1 MKHLVLFCLS
11 IVTSLGYL
19 MAQDARMCTDYDF
32 SPQAFTMLTTESIHP
47 DLNTGT
53 LKVSVPI
60 YEWKDED
67 FKLPLN
73 LMYSTNGFKPSR
85 PTGIVGLG
93 WSFQLGGVISRQII
107 GIDDLIH
114 SGYYRKASSSYSSE
128 QLYQLLPNFY
138 YDADKGTTMIGDYET
153 NPDLFHFNFLNHS
166 GSFMIDTMG
175 NFIVFDSNGER
186 GCYEISLLDSSSG
199 MGFRIKTSDGY
210 QYFFG
215 TDSKSIER
223 LYAVN
228 SVNFTATSKGNRQL
242 NSDELN
248 TIAWYL
254 SKIIAPNGREL
265 IFNYSSYSSRQGIPL
280 ETDDVSTTFGQGIF
294 LLDRYYNAPESLNK
308 ISTYKHPSITTVSY
322 LDNVELR
329 IPESS
334 ITHRIITLE
343 YSDKDHLETDPSDNN
358 IYSMLVTRQK
368 KLDKIT
374 IANHSGVYL
383 GDARLSYIYKNSRL
397 LLNHLEIS
405 NIGNYN
411 FSYNLDGMLPGVL
424 SNALDFWGYYNGR
437 NDNSDTSIAPT
448 EVDYNYDEH
457 IVKEYKNPNSAYSV
471 LGTLKSISYPTGGH
485 TEFEYEANTADRILR
500 RTHLSSYISP
510 ETNPIVEMDTTSL
523 IGPVIYQDPFLPS
536 LKYYNE
542 TLGFQECGGVRIKA
556 ISDFN
561 DTTCIYKRTYS
572 YNVPGTNKT
581 SGIVLKFN
589 RFFSE
594 SIGGYNVYNPN
605 LKFPDGSLDK
615 SHMAYSYVTEHFPDS
630 SYVTYAFTDYHM
642 YPDEFSS
649 NKIPTGYNTEYNT
662 SYGNYIN
669 NILREPDSRHYRRGR
684 IKSIHKYNKQGDLTF
699 KRDYNYEDSDQS
711 YVPYIIG
718 SGNYWWSARHFTCDF
733 LATNIIDTYYQ
744 GGAMTKVR
752 QYKYNEL
759 GQMSYEAEMDKDRQN
774 GHGIY
779 YRYCYENSS
788 MTGLNMTKK
797 MPTDIIYTSIRNGE
811 EYVIGNHLFSYDPES
826 INVGPIQI
834 KEYCI
839 TTPLPLTN
847 DNNINSIVSV
857 GRNMPSI
864 TTTYTYNSQLRL
876 VNISKPG
883 SEYTSYIWDEDVNYI
898 INEEKNNHLNKYI
911 YEWNDMGG
919 ISSVTTPSG
928 LKNTYNYDDKNRLET
943 VTDIDGS
950 LIEHHLYHIVNE

>member
-19 MAQDARMCTDYDF
+19 MAQDARMCADYDF
-32 SPQAFTMLTTESIHP
+32 SPQAFTMLTTGSIRP

-67 FKLPLN
+67 FKIPLN

-114 SGYYRKASSSYSSE
+114 SGYYRKSSSSYSSE

-138 YDADKGTTMIGDYET
+138 YDADKGTTMIGGYET

-175 NFIVFDSNGER
+175 NFIVFDSNGES

-215 TDSKSIER
+215 TDSKSIEQ

-248 TIAWYL
+248 SIAWYL
-254 SKIIAPNGREL
+254 SKIVAPNGREL
-265 IFNYSSYSSRQGIPL
+265 IFNYSSYYSRQGIPL
-280 ETDDVSTTFGQGIF
+280 ETDDVSTTFGQGLF
-294 LLDRYYNAPESLNK
+294 RLERYYNAPESAY
-308 ISTYKHPSITTVSY
+308 ITTYKHPSITTLSY
-322 LDNVELR
+322 LNNIELR
-329 IPESS
+329 IPGSS
-334 ITHRIITLE
+334 MTQRIITLE
-343 YSDKDHLETDPSDNN
+343 YTAKDFRETDPQDNY
-358 IYSMLVTRQK
+358 IYSNLVTPQK
-368 KLDKIT
+368 KLDKVT
-374 IANHSGVYL
+374 FFNHSGDYIC
-383 GDARLSYIYKNSRL
+383 DAQLSYIYKNSRML
-397 LLNHLEIS
+397 LDHLEIS
-405 NIGNYN
+405 NVGNYN
-411 FSYNLDGMLPGVL
+411 FSYNLDGILPGVL

-437 NDNSDTSIAPT
+437 NDNLDESIAPT
-448 EVDYNYDEH
+448 RVDDNYDEH
-457 IVKEYKNPNSAYSV
+457 IVEAYKNPNSTYSI

-485 TEFEYEANTADRILR
+485 SEFEYEGNTAESILL
-500 RTHLSSYISP
+500 RTHLSSYASP
-510 ETNPIVEMDTTSL
+510 VTNPIVEMDTTGL

-536 LKYYNE
+536 LKYYDE
-542 TLGFQECGGVRIKA
+542 TLGLHECGGVRIRS
-556 ISDFN
+556 ISDYD
-561 DTTCIYKRTYS
+561 DTTCVYKRIYTY
-572 YNVPGTNKT
+572 NIPGTDKS

-589 RFFSE
+589 RYYSKSE
-594 SIGGYNVYNPN
+594 GDLNLYNPY
-605 LKFPDGSLDK
+605 LKFLDGSLDK

-649 NKIPTGYNTEYNT
+649 NKIPKGYNTEYNT

-669 NILREPDSRHYRRGR
+669 NILREPDSRHYRRGL
-684 IKSIHKYNKQGDLTF
+684 IKTIYKYNKQGDLTF

-711 YVPYIIG
+711 YIPYIVG
-718 SGNYWWSARHFTCDF
+718 SGNYWWAARRFTCDY
-733 LATNIIDTYYQ
+733 LTMSINDTYYQ
-744 GGAMTKVR
+744 DGTLTKVR
-752 QYKYNEL
+752 QFRYNEL
-759 GQMSYEAEMDKDRQN
+759 GQISYEAETGSEGLD
-774 GHGIY
+774 GHGKY

-788 MTGLNMTKK
+788 MFGLNITKK
-797 MPTDIIYTSIRNGE
+797 RPTDIIYTAIRNGN
-811 EYVIGNHLFSYDPES
+811 EYVISNRQLNYDSETSNLSPT
-826 INVGPIQI
+826 QI

-839 TTPLPLTN
+839 TTPLSLTDN
-847 DNNINSIVSV
+847 SNINNIANI
-857 GRNMPSI
+857 GRNTPSI
-864 TTTYTYNSQLRL
+864 TTTYTYNDQFRL

-883 SEYTSYIWDEDVNYI
+883 DRYTSYVWDASMNHI
-898 INEEKNNHLNKYI
+898 AEKEMDDHENQYF
-911 YEWNDMGG
+911 YEWKDMIGVSG
-919 ISSVTTPSG
+919 VTYPNG
-928 LKNTYNYDDKNRLET
+928 LKNIYNYDDKNRLET
-943 VTDIDGS
+943 VKDENGS
-950 LIEHHLYHIVNE
+950 LIKQLLYHIVNE